1 MRSPFKRGQRGGHP
15 NGPARGVGGH
25 RGIELGVRGEPPR
38 SVDDHPHGQPDLA
51 GQDGGLQLTIAQLHD
66 FGGDAVDPHVGVAG
80 AGADSRR
87 QGGVSK
93 LVARQREEVGID
105 GAVRCHALHRSG
117 IAVDGPGWPL
127 MSRVRVSGVKLRRAA
142 LGYTLLAPSLFGVVV
157 FLLLPMLVVAWLSLQ
172 HWDLLAPIDY
182 VGLSN
187 WRAVLTDPSFGTSLV
202 VTVLFIAMV
211 VPVQTVL
218 GLFAAAMLARG
229 LPGTGAFRTLYV
241 LPWICSPLA
250 IAVLWRWIL
259 APTDGAVGTVLGQ
272 RIEWLTDPDLALPVV
287 SAVTVWTNV
296 GYVTLFFLAGI
307 LAIPKDVQNAART
320 DGATSWQRFRHITV
334 PMLRP
339 TLFFVLVTGI
349 VSAAQVFDTVY
360 ALTGGGPQGRTD
372 LVAHRIY
379 AEAFG
384 AAAVGRAAVMAVVL
398 FVLLVGVTIA
408 QHLYFRRRI
417 SYDLV

>member
-1 MRSPFKRGQRGGHP
+1 MAFNDWVKRG
-15 NGPARGVGGH
+15 AR
-25 RGIELGVRGEPPR
+25 
-38 SVDDHPHGQPDLA
+38 
-51 GQDGGLQLTIAQLHD
+51 
-66 FGGDAVDPHVGVAG
+66 
-80 AGADSRR
+80 
-87 QGGVSK
+87 
-93 LVARQREEVGID
+93 ARQ
-105 GAVRCHALHRSG
+105 
-117 IAVDGPGWPL
+117 
-127 MSRVRVSGVKLRRAA
+127 AA
-142 LGYTLLAPSLFGVVV
+142 LGYALLAPSLFGVVA

-172 HWDLLAPIDY
+172 RWDLLAPIEY
-182 VGLSN
+182 VGLAN
-187 WRAVLTDPSFGTSLV
+187 WRSVLTDSSFGTSLV
-202 VTVLFIAMV
+202 VTVLFIGLV

-229 LPGTGAFRTLYV
+229 VPGTGAFRALYV

-307 LAIPKDVQNAART
+307 LAIPVDVQNAART
-320 DGATSWQRFRHITV
+320 DGATAWQRFRHITL

-417 SYDLV
+417 SYDLT

>member
-1 MRSPFKRGQRGGHP
+1 MAF
-15 NGPARGVGGH
+15 NGWMTRAAR
-25 RGIELGVRGEPPR
+25 
-38 SVDDHPHGQPDLA
+38 A
-51 GQDGGLQLTIAQLHD
+51 
-66 FGGDAVDPHVGVAG
+66 
-80 AGADSRR
+80 
-87 QGGVSK
+87 
-93 LVARQREEVGID
+93 
-105 GAVRCHALHRSG
+105 
-117 IAVDGPGWPL
+117 
-127 MSRVRVSGVKLRRAA
+127 RRAA
-142 LGYTLLAPSLFGVVV
+142 LGYALLAPSLFGVVA
-157 FLLLPMLVVAWLSLQ
+157 FLLLPMLVVGWLSLQ
-172 HWDLLAPIDY
+172 RWDLLAPIEY

-187 WRAVLTDPSFGTSLV
+187 WRSVLTDASFGTSLV
-202 VTVLFIAMV
+202 VTALFIAMV

-229 LPGTGAFRTLYV
+229 LPGSGFFRTLYV

-307 LAIPKDVQNAART
+307 LAIPTEIQNAART
-320 DGATSWQRFRHITV
+320 DGANAWQRFRHITL

-398 FVLLVGVTIA
+398 FVLLVGVTIV
-408 QHLYFRRRI
+408 QHLYFRKRTT
-417 SYDLV
+417 YDVV

>member
-1 MRSPFKRGQRGGHP
+1 
-15 NGPARGVGGH
+15 
-25 RGIELGVRGEPPR
+25 
-38 SVDDHPHGQPDLA
+38 
-51 GQDGGLQLTIAQLHD
+51 
-66 FGGDAVDPHVGVAG
+66 
-80 AGADSRR
+80 
-87 QGGVSK
+87 
-93 LVARQREEVGID
+93 
-105 GAVRCHALHRSG
+105 
-117 IAVDGPGWPL
+117 
-127 MSRVRVSGVKLRRAA
+127 
-142 LGYTLLAPSLFGVVV
+142 
-157 FLLLPMLVVAWLSLQ
+157 
-172 HWDLLAPIDY
+172 
-182 VGLSN
+182 
-187 WRAVLTDPSFGTSLV
+187 
-202 VTVLFIAMV
+202 
-211 VPVQTVL
+211 
-218 GLFAAAMLARG
+218 
-229 LPGTGAFRTLYV
+229 
-241 LPWICSPLA
+241 
-250 IAVLWRWIL
+250 LWRWIL
-259 APTDGAVGTVLGQ
+259 APTDGAVGTMLGQ

-307 LAIPKDVQNAART
+307 LAIPTDVQNAART
-320 DGATSWQRFRHITV
+320 DGATSWQRFRHVTL

-398 FVLLVGVTIA
+398 FALLVGATIV